1 VKQDSL
7 ISAADIADA
16 KELALNIAEQRV
28 SFYTKYGK
36 RLSDLALAILLM
48 PFLLPLIAILALL
61 VSVDGGAPFFGHVR
75 VGRNGKHFKCW
86 KLRTMHMNAE
96 YRLQVLLDRDRD
108 MANYWRIHQKLQNDP
123 RVTPFGKL
131 LRKTRLDELP
141 QIYNVLMNEL
151 SFVGPRPFTPSQ
163 ESDYL
168 ASGGCHYYTINP
180 GITGGWQAYQPK
192 NSQFEDRIEFDEGY
206 AKTVSL
212 KTDLKIILSTAALF
226 FRFNGK

>member
-1 VKQDSL
+1 MKQNK
-7 ISAADIADA
+7 IVSAADIARA
-16 KELALNIAEQRV
+16 VASEGNTFRPRV

-36 RLSDLALAILLM
+36 RLFDLTLAILMM
-48 PFLLPLIAILALL
+48 PFLLPIIAILALL
-61 VSVDGGAPFFGHVR
+61 VSIDGGAPFFGHVR
-75 VGRNGKHFKCW
+75 VGCNGKHFKCW

-123 RVTPFGKL
+123 RVTSFGKL

-141 QIYNVLMNEL
+141 QIYNVLINEL
-151 SFVGPRPFTPSQ
+151 SFVGPRPFTPAQ

-168 ASGGCHYYTINP
+168 ASGGRIYYTMNP
-180 GITGGWQAYQPK
+180 GITGSWQAYQPK
-192 NSQFEDRIEFDEGY
+192 NSQFKDRVEFDEEY
-206 AKTVSL
+206 AKIFSL
-212 KTDLKIILSTAALF
+212 KTDLKIIFWTAALF